1 MSAPR
6 AIWVVFQPGWGAPEG
21 KGLLGGDARLRTI
34 RKVLVSYPEVRHIRP
49 DRISLD
55 AQAEPRL
62 LESVARFV
70 ARQQW
75 LVTSVEVR

>member
-1 MSAPR
+1 MSAHR
-6 AIWVVFQPGWGAPEG
+6 AIYVMLHPGWGAPEG
-21 KGLLGGDARLRTI
+21 KGRLGEDARLRTI

-55 AQAEPRL
+55 AQTEPRL